1 MDYET
6 LKTAYS
12 IFKEYFYMKTFLNV
26 YASNYKTELKN

>member
-12 IFKEYFYMKTFLNV
+12 IFKEVFLYENV
-26 YASNYKTELKN
+26 FKCNASNYKTEVKN